1 MIGRCPQT
9 FLLYPDVPELQGDN
23 EIPWELAIQ
32 PLSPTVGPIA
42 VGTLQVT
49 LQLEVSG
56 FSLCVCGY
64 TVWYPQGPAGGISP
78 LQPESGV
85 CKPPRGC
92 WGLNLG
98 PQQSSKCS

>member
-9 FLLYPDVPELQGDN
+9 FLPLYPDVPELQGDN

-42 VGTLQVT
+42 VGTLQVM

-56 FSLCVCGY
+56 LSLCVYAYRVHSPVPTG
-64 TVWYPQGPAGGISP
+64 TSRGHQSPAT
-78 LQPESGV
+78 
-85 CKPPRGC
+85 
-92 WGLNLG
+92 
-98 PQQSSKCS
+98 